1 MTLKT
6 WIKQYGWSL
15 HRDEDFRSLLQDF
28 VEDVLEDTDSNKDLE
43 VGILYSLTA
52 PTLSK
57 KEEDVHLSQRLLMH
71 IALSPREITLDLSKC
86 DAKVVANQISLMDSK
101 LYVLYRKGL

>member
-15 HRDEDFRSLLQDF
+15 HRDDEFKSLLQDF
-28 VEDVLEDTDSNKDLE
+28 VEAVLDDHDANKDLE

-52 PTLSK
+52 PSHVK
-57 KEEDVHLSQRLLMH
+57 KEEDVILSQRLLMQ
-71 IALSPREITLDLSKC
+71 AVMSPREIALDLSKC

-101 LYVLYRKGL
+101 LFVPF